1 MPGLSLG
8 CTRGVFRKV
17 KPGEEAVPALVVT
30 DTLPLAPLPT
40 TAIKVVE
47 SRRARERAA
56 TPPKYTR
63 IGDLKCAPLMRT
75 ACPPCVAAGL
85 NEEMTGAELLRKPK
99 PLIVAVPPGVVTDMA
114 PLLPLP
120 TTAVMLLALMTEK
133 AAAAVVPNRT
143 LVAPRKWLPL
153 I

>member
-1 MPGLSLG
+1 
-8 CTRGVFRKV
+8 VFRKV
-17 KPGEEAVPALVVT
+17 KPGELAVPALVVT

-75 ACPPCVAAGL
+75 ACPSCAEAGL
-85 NEEMTGAELLRKPK
+85 NEEITGVELLRKLK

-133 AAAAVVPNRT
+133 AAAAAVPNRT
-143 LVAPRKWLPL
+143 LVAPRKWFPL